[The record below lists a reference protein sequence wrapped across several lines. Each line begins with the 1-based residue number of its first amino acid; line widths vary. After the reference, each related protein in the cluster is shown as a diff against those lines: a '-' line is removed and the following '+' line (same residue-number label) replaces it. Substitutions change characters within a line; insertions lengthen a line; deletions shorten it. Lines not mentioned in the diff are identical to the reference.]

1 MPRLTTTKYNG
12 GSKNEREKANKEK
25 GREGTRET
33 EREREGGEGK
43 YPRTNTQRKLQQQKS
58 IQERL
63 TTSTPPQ
70 KEKTERRKR
79 DLHKQN
85 KHLSKARERVPP
97 STKTHTHTQK
107 GPTEMAHCVWR
118 GEVGGAE

>member
-1 MPRLTTTKYNG
+1 M
-12 GSKNEREKANKEK
+12 KEK
-25 GREGTRET
+25 RQTKKKAERGRVRQ
-33 EREREGGEGK
+33 REREGGGGEIPKDEHPEKTTAAKK
-43 YPRTNTQRKLQQQKS
+43 YTRAANNKH
-58 IQERL
+58 
-63 TTSTPPQ
+63 PPQ